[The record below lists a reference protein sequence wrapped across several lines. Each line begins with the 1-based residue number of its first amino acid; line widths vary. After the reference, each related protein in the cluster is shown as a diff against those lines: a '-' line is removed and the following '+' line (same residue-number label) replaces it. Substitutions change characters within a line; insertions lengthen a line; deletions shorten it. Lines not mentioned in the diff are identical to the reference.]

1 MRNPYSARK
10 YLIIS
15 LIVAVGIVFVFRLF
29 YLQIIDRSYKL
40 SASNNVLRYMTQ
52 YPARGLIYD
61 RHGDLLIYNEAAYD
75 LMVIPRQVRN
85 IDTTELCQILGIDA
99 ETYIRNLTRAR
110 AHSWF
115 RPSVFEQQISRET
128 YGYLEEKLFKYPGFF
143 VQIRT
148 LRKYSKPIA
157 AHTVGYIGEV
167 SSRVIE
173 NNPYYRMG
181 DYIGISGIERTYEEI
196 LRGHK
201 GVRIKMVDVHNREV
215 GSYMDGRFDT
225 TAIMGTDLYITLDA
239 NLQAYGELLMVNK
252 RGSIVAIEPSS
263 GEILALVSSPA
274 YDPNLMVGRARNRN
288 YNNLSQDTL
297 KPLFNRALM
306 ATYPPGSTFK
316 MVNALIAMQHGA
328 ITAQSSYACAGRETR
343 PIRCSHNH
351 KSPLAL
357 RHAIEHSCNPYFWG
371 CFRDL
376 MNSPQ
381 FKNTAEAYSQWVED
395 MHSFGFGRTFGS
407 DLFGEQTGKVPLPS
421 EYNRIY
427 GVNRWRALTIRSL
440 SIGQG
445 EILLTPL
452 QMANMAT
459 IIANEGFYYPPH
471 LVKAIGEGDSVKPL
485 EIERIYTNIDKQHF
499 HDVIE
504 GMHQVYIGDH
514 GTARWYKLNDIEMCG
529 KTGTAENPHGKDHS
543 LFVAFA
549 PKENPEIAIAVVV
562 ENAGFGATWAV
573 PIATLMIEKYLK
585 GEVSRKHVEERMINA
600 IIY

>member
-1 MRNPYSARK
+1 MRNPYSGRK
-10 YLIIS
+10 YLVIGIIITIGV
-15 LIVAVGIVFVFRLF
+15 LFVFRLF
-29 YLQIIDRSYKL
+29 FLQIIDDSYKL

-61 RHGDLLIYNEAAYD
+61 RSGELLVYNEAAYD

-85 IDTTELCQILGIDA
+85 IDTMELCRIIGIDKEA
-99 ETYIRNLTRAR
+99 FIRNMNRAK

-115 RPSVFEQQISRET
+115 KPSVFEQQLSTET

-143 VQIRT
+143 VQTRT
-148 LRKYSKPIA
+148 LRKYSQPIA
-157 AHTVGYIGEV
+157 SHTLGYIGEA

-181 DYIGISGIERTYEEI
+181 DYIGINGIERTYEEI
-196 LRGHK
+196 LRGEK
-201 GVRIKMVDVHNREV
+201 GVKIMMVDVHNREIR
-215 GSYMDGRFDT
+215 GYHEGRFDT
-225 TAIMGTDLYITLDA
+225 SSVMGTDLYITIDA
-239 NLQAYGELLMVNK
+239 ALQAYGEQLMHNK
-252 RGSIVAIEPSS
+252 RGSIVAIEPAT
-263 GEILALVSSPA
+263 GEILALVSSPS
-274 YDPNLMVGRARNRN
+274 YDPNLMVGRARNKN
-288 YNNLSQDTL
+288 YNFLSEDTL

-316 MVNALIAMQHGA
+316 MVNGLISLQHGA
-328 ITAQSSYACAGRETR
+328 ITPQSRYSCQGTGSR

-351 KSPLAL
+351 ASPLAL
-357 RHAIEHSCNPYFWG
+357 RDAIEHSCNPYFWG
-371 CFRDL
+371 SFRDL
-376 MNSPQ
+376 INSPR
-381 FKNTAEAYSQWVED
+381 FTNTADAYTHWVDD
-395 MHSFGFGRTFGS
+395 MHSFGFGKVLGT
-407 DLFGEQTGKVPLPS
+407 DLFGEQTGKVPLPN

-445 EILLTPL
+445 EILLTPI
-452 QMANMAT
+452 QMANMTAT
-459 IIANEGFYYPPH
+459 IANKGFYYPPH
-471 LVKAIGEGDSVKPL
+471 LVKAIGENDSIKPL
-485 EIERIYTNIDKQHF
+485 EIEKLTTNIDQH
-499 HDVIE
+499 HYVEVIE
-504 GMHQVYIGDH
+504 GMHQVFTGSH
-514 GTARWYKLNDIEMCG
+514 GTARWYKLNDIPMCG

-549 PKENPEIAIAVVV
+549 PKDNPQIAIAVVV

-585 GEVSRKHVEERMINA
+585 GEISRKDVEERMLNT